1 MLDKLQK
8 LLTTNLTSSSRHH
21 KSSST
26 LKPCLANDA
35 FVWKPFQKYLFTLKI
50 VATMCGAEPMLDV
63 LMEFVSVSPDMK
75 VIRTM
80 NVDRS
85 LKVRVGMCACPI
97 YTFDLL

>member
-1 MLDKLQK
+1 MLL
-8 LLTTNLTSSSRHH
+8 R
-21 KSSST
+21 
-26 LKPCLANDA
+26 
-35 FVWKPFQKYLFTLKI
+35 FKI
-50 VATMCGAEPMLDV
+50 VVIMYAVDNMLDV
-63 LMEFVSVSPDMK
+63 LTEFVSVSPDMK